1 MTTVQSILLCLI
13 LGERHFTHPSIE
25 CTEDEEPQISAE
37 EPSQVI
43 LGHVPDG
50 QENTPGA
57 TSITGNLLT
66 VTENPR
72 DALGQLATSGNIDKS
87 VWIDAVCIDQS
98 NSDEKGI
105 QVALISEIYSR
116 ASQAIV
122 WLCSDTSDLEDFLW
136 LNNEFLAGIG
146 LYI

>member
-1 MTTVQSILLCLI
+1 
-13 LGERHFTHPSIE
+13 
-25 CTEDEEPQISAE
+25 
-37 EPSQVI
+37 
-43 LGHVPDG
+43 
-50 QENTPGA
+50 
-57 TSITGNLLT
+57 ITGNLLA

-122 WLCSDTSDLEDFLW
+122 WLGSDTSDHEDFLW